1 MIYNIVKTN
10 EEFFYITKCKIDID
24 YVIDIEYIKSKNLLH
39 LLYKINCEKIKNLNL
54 FKDSIFRYIKAKR
67 NIVYWFNK
75 NKHEYDLWRLAK
87 YNAYKDYTK
96 SVKSKKLNKF
106 VCYENFWENTQEEKL
121 NIQSFEAVQFIIND
135 FKNAYYLITN
145 NFEVIKI

>member
-24 YVIDIEYIKSKNLLH
+24 HVIDIEYIKSKNLLH
-39 LLYKINCEKIKNLNL
+39 LLYKINCKKIKNLDL

-87 YNAYKDYTK
+87 YNAYRDYTK

-106 VCYENFWENTQEEKL
+106 ICYENFWENTQEEKL